1 MTEPKNEVSSPQ
13 VLSVATTITP
23 LNLKESNMCVAWKM
37 WKNQFKIFMRASNL
51 EQQSNQRKVALLLHH
66 LGPDCLQVFDSFD
79 ADMDTVKYEDLVAK
93 LDAYFIP
100 RANVAME
107 RHKFFSRKQS
117 ADESIEQYVT
127 SLKNLSSSCEF
138 EQLREDLIKDIFI
151 CGLLPNYAHI
161 KEKLLSEG
169 KITLEKALNLAKS
182 INIAKENASQLHQ
195 EVNFVSAIQKSQV

>member
-100 RANVAME
+100 WANVAM
-107 RHKFFSRKQS
+107 
-117 ADESIEQYVT
+117 
-127 SLKNLSSSCEF
+127 
-138 EQLREDLIKDIFI
+138 
-151 CGLLPNYAHI
+151 
-161 KEKLLSEG
+161 
-169 KITLEKALNLAKS
+169 
-182 INIAKENASQLHQ
+182 
-195 EVNFVSAIQKSQV
+195 